1 MGGISSECL
10 PLSTPRHT
18 NHLSDM
24 KRTCTNILLTVGA
37 LLSFNSCELMLED
50 FIGNGF
56 YTPATNVQT
65 GTNAAQTSFTNGIY
79 WQRARYDANGLPI
92 FGYADGRPVYG
103 YTKQG
108 SLIYQ
113 SNLLYSGC
121 YVPSWGTSAAQPYG
135 VIRTSASPL

>member
-1 MGGISSECL
+1 MKLKLTGIIAGTGLAFSLSSC
-10 PLSTPRHT
+10 
-18 NHLSDM
+18 D
-24 KRTCTNILLTVGA
+24 ILLKDY
-37 LLSFNSCELMLED
+37 N
-50 FIGNGF
+50 NYGF
-56 YTPATNVQT
+56 FEPRPTTVQT
-65 GTNAAQTSFTNGIY
+65 GTNAAQTGFSNGIM
-79 WQRARYDANGLPI
+79 WQPAHYDDNGLPI

>member
-1 MGGISSECL
+1 MKHKLTSIMIGTGLAFS
-10 PLSTPRHT
+10 LS
-18 NHLSDM
+18 
-24 KRTCTNILLTVGA
+24 
-37 LLSFNSCELMLED
+37 SCEILLED
-50 FIGNGF
+50 FLTNGF
-56 YTPATNVQT
+56 YTPTTNVQT

>member
-1 MGGISSECL
+1 
-10 PLSTPRHT
+10 
-18 NHLSDM
+18 M
-24 KRTCTNILLTVGA
+24 KHKLTNIMIGA
-37 LLSFNSCELMLED
+37 GLVFSLSSCEILLED
-50 FIGNGF
+50 LMADCF
-56 YTPATNVQT
+56 YTPTTNVQT
-65 GTNAAQTSFTNGIY
+65 GTNAAQTSFTNGVQ
-79 WQRARYDANGLPI
+79 WQRARYDSNGLPI

-135 VIRTSASPL
+135 VIRTGASPL

>member
-1 MGGISSECL
+1 MKHRLTRIMIGAGL
-10 PLSTPRHT
+10 ALS
-18 NHLSDM
+18 LS
-24 KRTCTNILLTVGA
+24 
-37 LLSFNSCELMLED
+37 SCEVLLED
-50 FIGNGF
+50 FNNYGF
-56 YTPATNVQT
+56 FGPGQPTTVQT
-65 GTNAAQTSFTNGIY
+65 GTNAAQTSFTNGIM
-79 WQRARYDANGLPI
+79 WQPARYDASGLPI

-135 VIRTSASPL
+135 VIPTRKSPL

>member
-1 MGGISSECL
+1 MKHRLTSIMIGAGL
-10 PLSTPRHT
+10 ALS
-18 NHLSDM
+18 LS
-24 KRTCTNILLTVGA
+24 
-37 LLSFNSCELMLED
+37 SCEILLED
-50 FIGNGF
+50 FNNYGF
-56 YTPATNVQT
+56 FEPGQPTTVQT
-65 GTNAAQTSFTNGIY
+65 GTNAAQTSFTKGIM
-79 WQRARYDANGLPI
+79 WQPAHYDTSGLPI

>member
-1 MGGISSECL
+1 
-10 PLSTPRHT
+10 
-18 NHLSDM
+18 M

-37 LLSFNSCELMLED
+37 LLSFNSCELILED

-56 YTPATNVQT
+56 YTPTTNVQA
-65 GTNAAQTSFTNGIY
+65 GTNAAQTSFTNGIH

-121 YVPSWGTSAAQPYG
+121 YVPSWGTRAAQPYG

>member
-1 MGGISSECL
+1 MKHRLTSIMIGAGL
-10 PLSTPRHT
+10 ALS
-18 NHLSDM
+18 LS
-24 KRTCTNILLTVGA
+24 
-37 LLSFNSCELMLED
+37 SCEILLED
-50 FIGNGF
+50 FNNYDIFGPP
-56 YTPATNVQT
+56 TPTTVQT
-65 GTNAAQTSFTNGIY
+65 GTNAAQTSFTNGIM
-79 WQRARYDANGLPI
+79 WQPAHYDANGYPI

-135 VIRTSASPL
+135 VIRTSASPF

>member
-1 MGGISSECL
+1 
-10 PLSTPRHT
+10 
-18 NHLSDM
+18 M
-24 KRTCTNILLTVGA
+24 KSPFTNILLTVGI
-37 LLSFNSCELMLED
+37 LLSFNSCEVMLED
-50 FIGNGF
+50 FITNG
-56 YTPATNVQT
+56 YQTPTTTVQT
-65 GTNAAQTSFTNGIY
+65 GTNAAQTSFTNGIM
-79 WQRARYDANGLPI
+79 WQPAHYDTSGLPI

-121 YVPSWGTSAAQPYG
+121 YVPSWGTSVAQPYG

>member
-1 MGGISSECL
+1 
-10 PLSTPRHT
+10 
-18 NHLSDM
+18 M
-24 KRTCTNILLTVGA
+24 KHKLTNIMIGA
-37 LLSFNSCELMLED
+37 GLVFSLSSCEILLED
-50 FIGNGF
+50 LLADGF
-56 YTPATNVQT
+56 YAPTTNVQT
-65 GTNAAQTSFTNGIY
+65 GTNAAQTSFTNGVQ
-79 WQRARYDANGLPI
+79 WQRARYDSNGLPI